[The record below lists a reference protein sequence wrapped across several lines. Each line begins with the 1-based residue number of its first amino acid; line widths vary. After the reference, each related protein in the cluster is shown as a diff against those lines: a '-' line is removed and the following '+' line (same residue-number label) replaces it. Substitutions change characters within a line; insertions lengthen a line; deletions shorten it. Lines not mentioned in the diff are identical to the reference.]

1 MSAKLIVKTLKPRN
15 RYVAAS
21 FRGSA
26 GAHRSRHQRQG
37 ALAELRRELAHLEQ
51 PQVRHKHSP

>member
-1 MSAKLIVKTLKPRN
+1 MSTKLIVKTLKPRN
-15 RYVAAS
+15 RFVTAS

-37 ALAELRRELAHLEQ
+37 AMAELRCELTRLAQLQE
-51 PQVRHKHSP
+51 RHKHSP